1 MVDNLK
7 KKNKPNSLPEWA
19 TQITAL
25 REQLTINQAELAR
38 RMDCSAMTISRW
50 ERGLLQPS
58 AEHFIQLGNLGDKSE
73 AWFFWEKAGIQPAK
87 MAHALGG
94 RSRKKPTDAP
104 GLELVRSRPA
114 ASLDQKLPQVIGVPL
129 LKGVV
134 GAHGADGD
142 HRSLRTMPVAEM
154 VGVPASWCP
163 NPAYTSLL
171 RVKGHSMEPL
181 IRQGDLIAVDSYQ
194 TERAKLYGKI
204 VIASSH
210 GHGLTVSRLR
220 RYDTLEM
227 LEPENR
233 DYESIVLS
241 KSGGWRVIGKALW
254 WIAGAP

>member
-7 KKNKPNSLPEWA
+7 KKNKPSSLPEWA

-25 REQLTINQAELAR
+25 REHLTINQAELAR
-38 RMDCSAMTISRW
+38 RMECSAMTISRW

-94 RSRKKPTDAP
+94 RSRKKLTEAP
-104 GLELVRSRPA
+104 GLELVRSGPVAR
-114 ASLDQKLPQVIGVPL
+114 LDQKLPQVVGVPL
-129 LKGVV
+129 LRGAV

-154 VGVPASWCP
+154 VGVPASWSP

-210 GHGLTVSRLR
+210 SHGLTVSRLR
-220 RYDTLEM
+220 RYETLEM
-227 LEPENR
+227 LEAENR
-233 DYESIVLS
+233 EYESIVLS
-241 KSGGWRVIGKALW
+241 KSGGWRIVGRALW
-254 WIAGAP
+254 WIAGVP